1 MSTEEEKYILAL
13 DLGTSVASAIIFNH
27 EGEIFSEASKEFE
40 QLFPKLGWIEQD
52 ADELWFSIASVAYD
66 AISKG
71 GLTARNIAGIGITNQ
86 RETTILWNKETG
98 KPIANAIVWQ
108 DRRTSRICDNLREQ
122 GLEETIKEKTG
133 LQIDAYFSATKI
145 MWLLDHVKGARE
157 LAEQGK
163 LAFGTVDSWVVWKF
177 TKGTCHI
184 IDVSNASRTM
194 LFNIKTLQWDKELLG
209 MMNIPEIIMPAVRSS
224 SEVYAHTHPAILG
237 HAIPLAA
244 VIGDQQAAL
253 FGQQCFEKGMVKN
266 TYNTGCFILMN
277 TGNQPVYSSHKLITT
292 IAWQIGDEVTYALE
306 GSVFNAGTVIQWLRD
321 GLGLIDSFDEIEGL
335 AISEP
340 DSGGVFIVPSFTGL
354 GAPYWDQY
362 ARGTFFGLELGTTS
376 GHIARAA
383 LESIA
388 MRSADVIKAMEAD
401 TGITIPEVRVGGTI
415 LNDTMLQFQ
424 SDILNVTVIQPIH
437 TEMPSIG
444 AAYLAGLAVG
454 FWNNKEE
461 LKTQHQVAKMFK
473 AKMDKVKVNFF
484 IKYWNNAV
492 EKSRNWI
499 DPMDESR

>member
-1 MSTEEEKYILAL
+1 MSTVKEKYILAL

-27 EGEIFSEASKEFE
+27 DGAIYSEASKEFE
-40 QLFPKLGWIEQD
+40 QSFPRPGWIEQD
-52 ADELWFSIASVAYD
+52 ADELWFSIASVAD
-66 AISKG
+66 EAISKG
-71 GLTARNIAGIGITNQ
+71 GLNGEDIAGIGITNQ
-86 RETTILWNKETG
+86 RETTILWNKVTG

-108 DRRTSRICDNLREQ
+108 DRRTSQICDQLREK
-122 GLEETIKEKTG
+122 GLEITVKEKTG

-145 MWLLDHVKGARE
+145 MWLLDNIKGARE
-157 LAEQGK
+157 LANQGK

-177 TKGTCHI
+177 TKGACHI

-194 LFNIKTLQWDKELLG
+194 LFNIKTLQWDKELLDIL
-209 MMNIPEIIMPAVRSS
+209 NIPENIMPEVRSS
-224 SEVYAHTHPAILG
+224 SEVYAYTHPAILG

-253 FGQQCFEKGMVKN
+253 FGQQCFEKGMIKN

-292 IAWQIGDEVTYALE
+292 IAWQIGNEVTYALE
-306 GSVFNAGTVIQWLRD
+306 GSVFNGNTVIQWLRD
-321 GLGLIDSFDEIEGL
+321 GLGLIDSLDEIEGL
-335 AISEP
+335 AMSEP

-362 ARGTFFGLELGTTS
+362 ARGTFFGLNMGTTS
-376 GHIARAA
+376 GHIARAT
-383 LESIA
+383 LEAIA
-388 MRSADVIKAMEAD
+388 MCCADVIRAMEAD
-401 TGITIPEVRVGGTI
+401 TGIAIPEVRVGGTI

-424 SDILNVTVIQPIH
+424 SDILNVPVIQPIR
-437 TEMPSIG
+437 TEMPSVG

-461 LKTQHQVAKMFK
+461 LKAQHKIAKVFNAKMEK
-473 AKMDKVKVNFF
+473 GKVEYFT
-484 IKYWNNAV
+484 KYWNKAI
-492 EKSRNWI
+492 EKSFNWI
-499 DPMDESR
+499 DPKD

>member
-1 MSTEEEKYILAL
+1 MTTEKEKYILAL
-13 DLGTSVASAIIFNH
+13 DLGTSVASAIVFNH
-27 EGEIFSEASKEFE
+27 DGAIFSEASKEFE
-40 QLFPKLGWIEQD
+40 QSFPKPGWIEQD
-52 ADELWFSIASVAYD
+52 AGELWFSIASVADD
-66 AISKG
+66 AIKKG
-71 GLTARNIAGIGITNQ
+71 GLTSEDIAGIGITNQ
-86 RETTILWNKETG
+86 RETTILWNKQSG

-108 DRRTSRICDNLREQ
+108 DRRTSHICDQLRVQ

-145 MWLLDHVKGARE
+145 MWLLDHVPGARE

-163 LAFGTVDSWVVWKF
+163 LAFGTVDSWIVWKF
-177 TKGTCHI
+177 TKGACHI

-194 LFNIKTLQWDKELLG
+194 LFNINTLKWDNELLAT
-209 MMNIPEIIMPAVRSS
+209 MNIPVNIMPEVRSS

-253 FGQQCFEKGMVKN
+253 FGQQCFEKGMIKN

-277 TGNQPVYSSHKLITT
+277 TGNQPVYSSHGLITT
-292 IAWQIGDEVTYALE
+292 IAWQIGNEVTYALE
-306 GSVFNAGTVIQWLRD
+306 GSVFNGNTIIQWLRD
-321 GLGLIDSFDEIEGL
+321 GLNLIDSFDEIEGL
-335 AISEP
+335 AMSEP
-340 DSGGVFIVPSFTGL
+340 DSGGVFIVPSLTGI

-362 ARGTFFGLELGTTS
+362 SRGTFFGLNMGTTS

-383 LESIA
+383 LEAIA
-388 MRSADVIKAMEAD
+388 MRSAEVIKAMEAD
-401 TGITIPEVRVGGTI
+401 IGMAIPEVRVGGTI

-424 SDILNVTVIQPIH
+424 SDILNVPVIQPVR
-437 TEMPSIG
+437 TEMPSLG

-461 LKTQHQVAKMFK
+461 LKAQHQIAKIFNAKMEK
-473 AKMDKVKVNFF
+473 EKVDYF
-484 IKYWNNAV
+484 IKYWNKAIS
-492 EKSRNWI
+492 KSLNWI
-499 DPMDESR
+499 DPMD

>member
-1 MSTEEEKYILAL
+1 MSTEKEKYILAL
-13 DLGTSVASAIIFNH
+13 DLGTSVASAIVFNH
-27 EGEIFSEASKEFE
+27 DGAIFSEASKEFE
-40 QLFPKLGWIEQD
+40 QLFPRPGWIEQD
-52 ADELWFSIASVAYD
+52 AGELWFSIASVADD

-71 GLTARNIAGIGITNQ
+71 GLTGEDIAGIGITNQ

-98 KPIANAIVWQ
+98 KPISNAIVWQ
-108 DRRTSRICDNLREQ
+108 DRRTSRICDQLREQ
-122 GLEETIKEKTG
+122 GLEKTIQEKTG

-177 TKGTCHI
+177 TKGSCHI

-194 LFNIKTLQWDKELLG
+194 LFNINTLQWDKELLG
-209 MMNIPEIIMPAVRSS
+209 IMNIPENIMPEVRSS

-253 FGQQCFEKGMVKN
+253 FGQQCFEKGMIKN

-292 IAWQIGDEVTYALE
+292 IAWQIGNEVTYALE
-306 GSVFNAGTVIQWLRD
+306 GSVFNGNTVIQWLRD
-321 GLGLIDSFDEIEGL
+321 GLNLIDSFDEIEGL
-335 AISEP
+335 AMSEP

-362 ARGTFFGLELGTTS
+362 SRGAFFGLNVGTTS

-383 LESIA
+383 LEAIA

-401 TGITIPEVRVGGTI
+401 IGIAIPEVRVDGTI

-424 SDILNVTVIQPIH
+424 SDILRVPVIQPVR
-437 TEMPSIG
+437 TEMPSLG

-454 FWNNKEE
+454 FWNNTEE
-461 LKTQHQVAKMFK
+461 LKAQHQIAKTFNAKMETEKIDYFT
-473 AKMDKVKVNFF
+473 
-484 IKYWNNAV
+484 KYWNKAI
-492 EKSRNWI
+492 EKSLHWI
-499 DPMDESR
+499 DPLD

>member
-1 MSTEEEKYILAL
+1 MSAEPGKYILAL

-40 QLFPKLGWIEQD
+40 QSFPKPGWIEQD
-52 ADELWFSIASVAYD
+52 AEELWFSIVSVAQE
-66 AISKG
+66 AILKVA
-71 GLTARNIAGIGITNQ
+71 LTGKNIVGIGITNQ

-98 KPIANAIVWQ
+98 KPLGNAIVWQ
-108 DRRTSRICDNLREQ
+108 DRRTSRICDHLKEQ
-122 GLEETIKEKTG
+122 GLEGVIKEKTG

-145 MWLLDHVKGARE
+145 MWMLDHIPGAKD
-157 LAEQGK
+157 LADQGK

-177 TKGTCHI
+177 TKGACHI

-194 LFNIKTLQWDKELLG
+194 LFNIKTLQWDKELLRI
-209 MMNIPEIIMPAVRSS
+209 MNIPESILPEVRSS
-224 SEVYAHTHPAILG
+224 SEIYGYTVPSIFG

-277 TGNQPVYSSHKLITT
+277 TGNEPVYSNHNLITT
-292 IAWQIGDEVTYALE
+292 VAWQIGDEVTYALE
-306 GSVFNAGTVIQWLRD
+306 GSVFNAGTIIQWLRD
-321 GLGLIDSFDEIEGL
+321 GLDLIDSLEEIEEL
-335 AISEP
+335 ALSEA
-340 DSGGVFIVPSFTGL
+340 DSGGVLIVPSFTGL

-362 ARGTFFGLELGTTS
+362 ARGTFWGMNLGTMP

-401 TGITIPEVRVGGTI
+401 IEMTIPEVRVGGTI

-424 SDILNVTVIQPIH
+424 SDILNLPVVQPIR

-444 AAYLAGLAVG
+444 AAYLAGMAVG
-454 FWNNKEE
+454 FWKNKEE
-461 LKTQHQVAKMFK
+461 LKIQHQIAKTFNP
-473 AKMDKVKVNFF
+473 KMKKEKVDSF
-484 IKYWNNAV
+484 IKYWNKAV
-492 EKSRNWI
+492 NKSLNWL
-499 DPMDESR
+499 DPAD

>member
-1 MSTEEEKYILAL
+1 MTTEKEKYILAL
-13 DLGTSVASAIIFNH
+13 DLGTSVASAIVFNH
-27 EGEIFSEASKEFE
+27 DGAIFSEASKEFE
-40 QLFPKLGWIEQD
+40 QSFPKSGWIEQD
-52 ADELWFSIASVAYD
+52 AGELWFSIASVADD
-66 AISKG
+66 AIKKG
-71 GLTARNIAGIGITNQ
+71 GLTSKDIAGIGITNQ
-86 RETTILWNKETG
+86 RETTILWNKQTG

-108 DRRTSRICDNLREQ
+108 DRRTSHICDQLRAQ
-122 GLEETIKEKTG
+122 GLGDTIKEKTG

-145 MWLLDHVKGARE
+145 MWLLDHVIGARE

-163 LAFGTVDSWVVWKF
+163 LAFGTVDSWIVWKF
-177 TKGTCHI
+177 TKGACHI

-194 LFNIKTLQWDKELLG
+194 LFNINKLQWDKELLKI
-209 MMNIPEIIMPAVRSS
+209 MNIPENIMPEVRSS

-237 HAIPLAA
+237 HAIPIAA

-292 IAWQIGDEVTYALE
+292 IAWQIGNEVTYALE
-306 GSVFNAGTVIQWLRD
+306 GSVFNGNTIIQWLRD
-321 GLGLIDSFDEIEGL
+321 GLNLIDSFDEIEGL
-335 AISEP
+335 AMSEP
-340 DSGGVFIVPSFTGL
+340 DSGGVFIVPSLTGI

-362 ARGTFFGLELGTTS
+362 ARGTFFGLNMGTTS

-383 LESIA
+383 LEAIA
-388 MRSADVIKAMEAD
+388 MRSAEVIKAMEAD
-401 TGITIPEVRVGGTI
+401 IGMAIPEVRVGGTI

-424 SDILNVTVIQPIH
+424 SDILNVPVIQPVR
-437 TEMPSIG
+437 TEMPSLG

-461 LKTQHQVAKMFK
+461 LKAQHQIAKVFNAKMEK
-473 AKMDKVKVNFF
+473 EKVEYF
-484 IKYWNNAV
+484 IKYWNKAI
-492 EKSRNWI
+492 EKSLNWI
-499 DPMDESR
+499 DPMD